1 MNSSTVKRLI
11 RTFLNGLL
19 ITVPLVVTA
28 YIIWAIFQ
36 FFDGLLPVERK
47 FPGQGL
53 LILIGV
59 IFLIGILGKTLI
71 ADPIQRRFELILQR
85 VPLVKTIYSAI
96 TDLMSAFVG
105 QKKSFKQPV
114 LVKINGELDVERIG
128 FITDSEL
135 DILDNPEGKVAIYF
149 PHAYSYTGDVYIVD
163 VKRVTLLNKNAGEV
177 MKYIISG
184 GISETKKDHDP
195 TTEKP
200 GDAAPDR
207 VDLRVHRDTGRA
219 DQP

>member
-1 MNSSTVKRLI
+1 MKSSTARRLI
-11 RTFLNGLL
+11 GTFLNGLL

-28 YIIWAIFQ
+28 YIIWAVFQ
-36 FFDGLLPVERK
+36 FFDELLPGERK

-53 LILIGV
+53 LLLIGV
-59 IFLIGILGKTLI
+59 IFAIGMMGKTLI
-71 ADPIQRRFELILQR
+71 ANPIKKEFERLLAR
-85 VPLVKTIYSAI
+85 VPMVKTIYSAI

-114 LVKINGELDVERIG
+114 LVKINGELDIERIG
-128 FITDSEL
+128 FITDQVLE
-135 DILDNPEGKVAIYF
+135 ILDSPKGKIAVYF

-163 VKRVTLLNKNAGEV
+163 VKRITLIEKNAGEV

-184 GISETKKDHDP
+184 GISETKKEHD
-195 TTEKP
+195 TKVEKS
-200 GDAAPDR
+200 GDVASGRP
-207 VDLRVHRDTGRA
+207 DLRVHGDTGRT